1 VAVEVVVVAF
11 AFDAHQQELAVF
23 GITLIV
29 VVVLQQFEGM
39 AGFHG
44 SAVARAFVGG
54 AVDVLVKGS
63 CKSRNSRRRSA
74 YSGFSDGNAEDG

>member
-1 VAVEVVVVAF
+1 
-11 AFDAHQQELAVF
+11 
-23 GITLIV
+23 
-29 VVVLQQFEGM
+29 VLQQFEGV

-44 SAVARAFVGG
+44 PAVARAFVGG

>member
-1 VAVEVVVVAF
+1 
-11 AFDAHQQELAVF
+11 
-23 GITLIV
+23 V

-44 SAVARAFVGG
+44 PAVARAFVGG